1 MSLIDTIT
9 DEIKKAMLA
18 KDKVRLEALRAIKK
32 ELLEAKT
39 AKGAGDELT
48 EAVTTA
54 LLQKMVKQRRD
65 SAEIYTAQKREDL
78 AGPEIAQME
87 VIREFLPAQLSPI
100 ELEAAVKR
108 IGIFP
113 ERDGKSDGDCVQ
125 TTCRQGRRK
134 RYLRNGKTFAGI
146 TGKRF
151 IQGISF
157 SCYRVYRP
165 FSTVYPVYWFF
176 VLYSLI
182 SVTLYLCFYRS

>member
-9 DEIKKAMLA
+9 NEIKKAMLA

-108 IGIFP
+108 IIEEVGASSLKEMGKVMGIASKQLA
-113 ERDGKSDGDCVQ
+113 GKAEGKDISETV
-125 TTCRQGRRK
+125 K
-134 RYLRNGKTFAGI
+134 RLLA
-146 TGKRF
+146 
-151 IQGISF
+151 
-157 SCYRVYRP
+157 
-165 FSTVYPVYWFF
+165 
-176 VLYSLI
+176 
-182 SVTLYLCFYRS
+182 

>member
-48 EAVTTA
+48 EGATTA

-65 SAEIYTAQKREDL
+65 SAEIYTAQKRDDL
-78 AGPEIAQME
+78 AEPEIAQME

-108 IGIFP
+108 IIEEVGASSLKEMGKVMGIASKQLA
-113 ERDGKSDGDCVQ
+113 GKAEGKDISETV
-125 TTCRQGRRK
+125 K
-134 RYLRNGKTFAGI
+134 RLLA
-146 TGKRF
+146 
-151 IQGISF
+151 
-157 SCYRVYRP
+157 
-165 FSTVYPVYWFF
+165 
-176 VLYSLI
+176 
-182 SVTLYLCFYRS
+182 